1 MYHVR
6 TKSRALIPFDR
17 REAITVSEAA
27 EIAGRS
33 SVTVRNWVL
42 AYELGR
48 HIGGHWAVSRVAL
61 AMFLDGDLDALA
73 IYLSG
78 DREDA
83 RVLSYFNRLGIE
95 FLKK

>member
-27 EIAGRS
+27 EISGRS
-33 SVTVRNWVL
+33 VVTVRNWIIDC
-42 AYELGR
+42 ELGR

-61 AMFLDGDLDALA
+61 TMFLDGDLDALA

-78 DREDA
+78 DRDDC
-83 RVLSYFNRLGIE
+83 RVVRYFDRLGIVAM
-95 FLKK
+95 KR